1 MLISKLTLHLFA
13 LNLLVLLLLSACT
26 ASPES
31 PEEKI
36 NAVID
41 KMEKAIEE
49 RKNSNLMVH
58 IYDEYSDHAGHTK
71 SSLRKMATAYMLRSQ
86 NINLV
91 INVQSV
97 ELIDKDTAAV
107 EATVLMAGTENN
119 PAGNLPFLKFDN
131 QRVSGVF
138 NQFDEQWLLTSLSWE
153 SQTRH

>member
-1 MLISKLTLHLFA
+1 MFISKRTQHLFA

-49 RKNSNLMVH
+49 RKNSNLMAH

-97 ELIDKDTAAV
+97 ELIDNDTAAV

-119 PAGNLPFLKFDN
+119 PASNLPFLKFDN

-138 NQFDEQWLLTSLSWE
+138 NQFDEEWLLTSLSWE